1 MPESGEARAEPGWI
15 RRLSAACWRHPAA
28 VLLSMG
34 AAVTAVGME
43 AAVPVLTKVA
53 VDDAVAGSTE
63 GLGWIVA
70 AMLGLGLFRFGAA
83 FVRRYTAGKL
93 AVNVQHDLRRA
104 VFGSV
109 QRLDGGKQDSLRT
122 GQVVSRS
129 ISDLQ
134 LVNGLLS
141 MLPMAAGT
149 LMLAVFSLAAMLWL
163 SPLLTVIALVVG
175 PLIGVVTARS
185 RKKLFPATWSA
196 QQRAADVAEQVEET
210 ISGVRVVKGFGQ
222 ESREVS
228 GMIGRARR
236 LFAERMRAARVTA
249 PPTAHLTALPLAGQV
264 CVLGLGGWLALRGQV
279 SVGTFIA
286 FASYLTMLAAP
297 ARMLSNVLIQAQH
310 ARAGMERLHDV
321 IDSQPE
327 VTDAPDAVNLPEGPL
342 RVELDAVRFGYGGE
356 QPVLRGTS
364 LEVRSGETLALVGSA
379 GSGKSTISLLL
390 PRFYDVHSG
399 SLRIGPD
406 SGDEGSYGGN
416 DGDGDEALDIRG
428 VRLDSLRSAVGV
440 VFEEAFLFS
449 DTVRGNIAYGHPNA
463 SEEEIVAAARA
474 AEAHE
479 FITELSQ
486 GYDTLVGERGLTL
499 SGGQRQRIA
508 LARALLTDP
517 RILVLDDATSAVDPS
532 TEAAIHATLSSVTA
546 ERTTLLVA
554 HRRSTL
560 ALADRVALLDEG
572 EVVDIG
578 TQRELEQRSEL
589 FRELLP
595 DTSGT
600 SERARHPV
608 CEPGEEPT
616 PELWPGEERG
626 QRHGYWTG
634 TATSTESSFAVVGAA
649 SRNTSAAKPAAGAA
663 SAGTGRPKSSTVAAT
678 PPSEELSTAIDRLP
692 PAEDEPELNG
702 TDPTAP
708 DPGFR
713 LAKLFRP
720 IRWGVALTVLL
731 VAATAAV
738 SVSMPSLIRWGVD
751 GGVGAGD
758 PDALFTATAVG
769 AGLVLIGWVTMR
781 WQTVIAARTGET
793 LLYLLRLRSFAQLQR
808 LGLDYYERERA
819 GRIMT
824 RMTTDVDALSSF
836 LQTGLATAV
845 VSVST
850 IIGVAVALLITD
862 LSLALVALS
871 VTPLLVV
878 ATIIF
883 RRVSSTA
890 YAEAR
895 ERVSTVNADMQE
907 NVSGLRVSQANRG
920 EQLAA
925 EKFAA
930 RSDAYRRSRLRAQRY
945 IATYFPFVA
954 LLSEVAQAVVLGVG
968 AMRVAQG
975 ELTAGV
981 LAAFLLYLGLFFS
994 PVQQLSGVFD
1004 AYQQA
1009 RVGLRRIGE
1018 LLRTRT
1024 SVPETD
1030 RPATV
1035 PSELEGEVEL
1045 RSVSFSYPA
1054 TDDPALSEVSLR
1066 VTPGETVA
1074 LVGATGAGKSTLVK
1088 LLARFYDVSGGCVL
1102 VDGVD
1107 VRDYPLAEY
1116 HSHLAVVPQ
1125 EGHLFAGDVADN
1137 IAYGSPGAGPAEIE
1151 RAARRV
1157 GALPGIA
1164 ALPDGFR
1171 QHTGEGGKSLSAGQ
1185 RQLVAL
1191 ARAELVDPDVL
1202 LLDEATAAL
1211 DPATEAMV
1219 AAAHAE
1225 LARDRTTFV
1234 VAHRLATAARADRIV
1249 VLGGGRIVEQG
1260 EHGEL
1265 LAAGGVY
1272 ARLWANG
1279 GSADDSGQAVPGPA
1293 GEVTAG
1299 REESAPANR

>member
-1 MPESGEARAEPGWI
+1 MPESGEARSEPGWI

-43 AAVPVLTKVA
+43 AAVPVFTKVA

-310 ARAGMERLHDV
+310 ARAGLERLYDV

-327 VTDAPDAVNLPEGPL
+327 VTDAPDAVSLPEGPL
-342 RVELDAVRFGYGGE
+342 RVELDDVRFGYGGE

-399 SLRIGPD
+399 GVRIGPD
-406 SGDEGSYGGN
+406 NGNEGN
-416 DGDGDEALDIRG
+416 DGDGALDIRG

-463 SEEEIVAAARA
+463 SEDEIVAAARA

-517 RILVLDDATSAVDPS
+517 RILVLDDATSAVDPA
-532 TEAAIHATLSSVTA
+532 TEAAIHATLDSVTA

-578 TQRELEQRSEL
+578 TQRELERRSEL

-600 SERARHPV
+600 SEQSRHPV

-616 PELWPGEERG
+616 PQLWPGEERG

-634 TATSTESSFAVVGAA
+634 TATSTENSFAAVGAA
-649 SRNTSAAKPAAGAA
+649 SRGAGPAKPAAGAP
-663 SAGTGRPKSSTVAAT
+663 SAGAGRPKGSTVAAT

-692 PAEDEPELNG
+692 PARDEPELNG

-871 VTPLLVV
+871 MTPLLVV
-878 ATIIF
+878 ATMIF
-883 RRVSSTA
+883 RRVSSSA

-895 ERVSTVNADMQE
+895 ERVSTVNAEMQE
-907 NVSGLRVSQANRG
+907 NVSGLRVAQANRR

-1024 SVPETD
+1024 SVPETE

-1035 PSELEGEVEL
+1035 PSELDGEVEL

-1054 TDDPALSEVSLR
+1054 TDEPALSEVSLR
-1066 VTPGETVA
+1066 VAPGETVA

-1171 QHTGEGGKSLSAGQ
+1171 QQTGEGGKSLSAGQ

-1279 GSADDSGQAVPGPA
+1279 GSADDADVAVPGA
-1293 GEVTAG
+1293 GELGAG
-1299 REESAPANR
+1299 QEEPDSAPANR